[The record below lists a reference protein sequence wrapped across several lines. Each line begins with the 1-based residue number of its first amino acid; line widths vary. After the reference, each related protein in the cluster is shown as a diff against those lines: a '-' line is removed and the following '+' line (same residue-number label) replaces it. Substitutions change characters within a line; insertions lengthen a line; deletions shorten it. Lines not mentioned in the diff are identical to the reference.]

1 MDAFLER
8 EFKLR
13 AQPGFRLPDLPGE
26 RLAPRVFTS
35 VYYDTA
41 DHRLARRGMTLR
53 CRTERRRPRWQ
64 LKLPRGAARLELTVP
79 GGAGVPPEELTRL
92 LVASTRGGALVPI
105 ATLRTRRAGV
115 RVRDLDGSVAEVVL
129 DSVAVLEQGRVV
141 RRFREIEG
149 ELLTGDEAA
158 LERIQLVLRGAGA
171 VDGDGRPKVFQAL
184 GIEPPPVTTP
194 DASSAALDHVRVM
207 LQAQVDSLLI
217 HDPGVRLGTD
227 PEELHQMRVAVR
239 RLRAILR
246 ATGPMFEREWVES
259 LREELAWL
267 GNALGSVRDLD
278 VMHEY
283 LRREIP
289 ATDPAERRAGRRLL
303 RRLEAERTHARTELM
318 EALGDARYFALL
330 DRLEGA
336 IEQPKVVESDFPL
349 REVPAREFK
358 KLRKAVEALPSVPSD
373 ETLHEIRI
381 KGKRARYAAELVRTM
396 AGKPAERFIAKVKE
410 LQDVLGEHQDALV
423 AEARIRALAGGLGG
437 GRTNF
442 MAGRLVERQRARREA
457 ARAAFAALWPKLAR
471 RGEKAW
477 RKGWANTA
485 RTTP

>member
-1 MDAFLER
+1 MKAFVER
-8 EFKLR
+8 EFKLQ
-13 AQPGFRLPDLPGE
+13 AEPSFQLPDLPGE
-26 RLAPRVFTS
+26 PLAPRVFTS
-35 VYYDTA
+35 IYYDTA

-53 CRTERRRPRWQ
+53 CRSERRRRRWQ

-79 GGAGVPPEELTRL
+79 GGAGIPPDELTRL
-92 LVASTRGGALVPI
+92 LVASMRGGALVPI

-129 DSVAVLEQGRVV
+129 DTVAVLEQGRVV

-149 ELLTGDEAA
+149 ELLTGDEAT
-158 LERIQLVLRGAGA
+158 LERIRQALRAAGA

-184 GIEPPPVTTP
+184 GIEPASATAP
-194 DASSAALDHVRVM
+194 DASSVALDHVRVM
-207 LQAQVDSLLI
+207 LQAQVDSLLA

-227 PEELHQMRVAVR
+227 PEELHKMRVAVR

-246 ATGPMFEREWVES
+246 ATGPMFERESVES

-283 LRREIP
+283 LRQEIT
-289 ATDPAERRAGRRLL
+289 ATDPVERRAGRRLL
-303 RRLEAERTHARTELM
+303 RRLETDRTHARAELIQ
-318 EALGDARYFALL
+318 ALSDARYFALL

-336 IEQPKVVESDFPL
+336 IEQPKVVEPDFPL

-358 KLRKAVEALPSVPSD
+358 KLRKAVEALPGVPSD

-381 KGKRARYAAELVRTM
+381 KGKRARYAAELVQAM
-396 AGKPAERFIAKVKE
+396 VGKPAERFIAKAKE

-423 AEARIRALAGGLGG
+423 AEAQIRALAGELGG

-442 MAGRLVERQRARREA
+442 MAGRLVERQRARRAA

-471 RGEKAW
+471 RGKKVW
-477 RKGWANTA
+477 R
-485 RTTP
+485 

>member
-1 MDAFLER
+1 
-8 EFKLR
+8 
-13 AQPGFRLPDLPGE
+13 
-26 RLAPRVFTS
+26 
-35 VYYDTA
+35 
-41 DHRLARRGMTLR
+41 
-53 CRTERRRPRWQ
+53 
-64 LKLPRGAARLELTVP
+64 
-79 GGAGVPPEELTRL
+79 
-92 LVASTRGGALVPI
+92 
-105 ATLRTRRAGV
+105 V

-129 DSVAVLEQGRVV
+129 DTVAVLEQGRVV

-149 ELLTGDEAA
+149 ELLTGDEAT
-158 LERIQLVLRGAGA
+158 LERIRQALRAAGA

-184 GIEPPPVTTP
+184 GIEPASATAP
-194 DASSAALDHVRVM
+194 DASSVALDHVRVM
-207 LQAQVDSLLI
+207 LQAQVDSLLA

-227 PEELHQMRVAVR
+227 PEELHKMRVAVR

-283 LRREIP
+283 LRQEIT
-289 ATDPAERRAGRRLL
+289 ATDPVERRAGRRLL
-303 RRLEAERTHARTELM
+303 RRLEADRTHARAELIQ
-318 EALGDARYFALL
+318 ALSDARYFALL

-336 IEQPKVVESDFPL
+336 IEQPKVVEPDFPL

-358 KLRKAVEALPSVPSD
+358 KLRKAVEALPGVPSD

-381 KGKRARYAAELVRTM
+381 KGKRARYAAELVQAM
-396 AGKPAERFIAKVKE
+396 VGKPAERFIAKAKE

-423 AEARIRALAGGLGG
+423 AEAQIRALAGELGG

-442 MAGRLVERQRARREA
+442 MAGRLVERQRARRAA

-471 RGEKAW
+471 RGKKVW
-477 RKGWANTA
+477 R
-485 RTTP
+485 